1 MPRVVRWGALI
12 LSSVFLVPGLLSF
25 DSENFYPAG
34 LRIAI
39 VLCALGLYVGL
50 WFGLPTGPSEK
61 PAENKV
67 QLGFGSLIII
77 GLIVMFFSGGRD
89 SEQLRNRVD
98 ALNQKIDRL
107 EQKIDKLY
115 KLSREVDHQS
125 ASPQTGAAHEPNG
138 RDAPPNSK
146 L

>member
-1 MPRVVRWGALI
+1 MPRVVQWGALI
-12 LSSVFLVPGLLSF
+12 LSSIFLTLGLLSF

-39 VLCALGLYVGL
+39 ALCALGLYVGL
-50 WFGLPTGPSEK
+50 WFGLPTGTSDK
-61 PAENKV
+61 PTENKV
-67 QLGFGSLIII
+67 QLGFGSLIIL

-115 KLSREVDHQS
+115 RLSQDVHNQ
-125 ASPQTGAAHEPNG
+125 AGSPQTGGKREQNG
-138 RDAPPNSK
+138 RDAPPSTK